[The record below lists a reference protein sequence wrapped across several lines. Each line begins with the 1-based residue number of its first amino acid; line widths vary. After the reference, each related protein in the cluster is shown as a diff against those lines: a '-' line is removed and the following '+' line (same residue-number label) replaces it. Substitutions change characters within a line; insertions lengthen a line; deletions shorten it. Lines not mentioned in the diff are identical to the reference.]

1 MLMDQAGW
9 HMSDK
14 LNVPGKISII
24 AFPAKCL
31 ELNPVENIWRLMRD
45 NWLSDRVFT
54 SRDNILNYSR
64 EARNKLVD

>member
-1 MLMDQAGW
+1 MDQAGW
-9 HMSDK
+9 HMTDR

-54 SRDNILNYSR
+54 SRDNIVNHGV
-64 EARNKLVD
+64 EAWNKLVD